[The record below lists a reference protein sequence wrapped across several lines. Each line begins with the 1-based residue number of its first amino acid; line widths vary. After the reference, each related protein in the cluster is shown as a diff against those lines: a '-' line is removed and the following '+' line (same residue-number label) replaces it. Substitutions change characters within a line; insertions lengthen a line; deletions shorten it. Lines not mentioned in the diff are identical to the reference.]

1 MADINGK
8 NLCIFCF
15 SELKEGSVEC
25 ECCKKRQDDIVPSM
39 FLPVGTVLQ
48 EKYHIGRVLGHN
60 EFIVTYAAYDA
71 SAGRKVVAKEFFP
84 KSISERTSGEKEI
97 RLKKEEDAL
106 VYKEGS
112 KAVYNEARTIALF
125 SENPNIID
133 IYDIFYENNTSYYI
147 TEFTVGET
155 VEQYVQRKGGKITI
169 EDCFDTLEPLCG
181 TLAVMH
187 DQNLCHRNIAPDNI
201 ILTEDG
207 NIKLLGFGIARQQI
221 AEALGDRTLG
231 LLPGY
236 AAPEQYQRKGK
247 IGSWTDIYSLVAT
260 CYYCVTGAVPVP
272 APERVEGTELKK
284 TSVYGV
290 VLKASFDTLLK
301 NGMALTVKERNS
313 YAPDIKNMLR
323 KCAQDGM
330 GKESSIKK
338 EKEPKLKPPKPQKI
352 VKAPKV
358 KLTTQGIL
366 QDKKKLILAGAAIVV
381 VVGGVIFLTRP
392 SGTEETPVSTEVA
405 TDTAT
410 ETPEEKTEEK
420 ADKKKETYVKF
431 ADKQVEKAAAKK
443 LGVKAGKITEKDLK
457 KVEELSFKKATFS
470 SFKDFEKMPGLKT
483 LSITESKIKK
493 LSGISKLTS
502 LTTLVLEK
510 DNLEDISA
518 LASLKNL
525 SSLSLSDNNISDV
538 APLKKLKKLKNLD
551 LSKNKILDASALDG
565 LKGTKINLD
574 AQKVQ
579 PKEEEKEEEPAPV
592 TVNQNPAPQQETP
605 AATPAPTPKPA
616 APSSN
621 NNSQPEEDSEKVLW

>member
-15 SELKEGSVEC
+15 SELKEGTTTC
-25 ECCKKRQDDIVPSM
+25 ECCQKSQEDIVPSM

-60 EFIVTYAAYDA
+60 EFIVTYAAYDV
-71 SAGRKVVAKEFFP
+71 SADRKVVAKEFFP
-84 KSISERTSGEKEI
+84 KPISQRTCGEKEI
-97 RLKKEEDAL
+97 TLKKEEDVA

-112 KAVYNEARTIALF
+112 EAVYNEARTIALF

-133 IYDIFYENNTSYYI
+133 IYDMFYENNTSYYI
-147 TEFTVGET
+147 TEFSVGET

-201 ILTEDG
+201 ILTQDG

-221 AEALGDRTLG
+221 AEALGDRTMG

-260 CYYCVTGAVPVP
+260 CYYCVTGAVPVS
-272 APERVEGTELKK
+272 APERVEGAEIKK
-284 TSVYGV
+284 TTVYGV
-290 VLKASFDTLLK
+290 VLKASFDELLK
-301 NGMALTVKERNS
+301 NGMALAVKERNS

-338 EKEPKLKPPKPQKI
+338 EKEPKLKAPKPPKP
-352 VKAPKV
+352 VKAQKV
-358 KLTTQGIL
+358 KGQGL
-366 QDKKKLILAGAAIVV
+366 FQDKKKLAIAGAAIVV
-381 VVGGVIFLTRP
+381 LVGGVIFLTRP

-405 TDTAT
+405 VENPT
-410 ETPEEKTEEK
+410 ETPEENGKKENKEN
-420 ADKKKETYVKF
+420 KKKVSYVKF
-431 ADKQVEKAAAKK
+431 ADKQVEKAVAKK
-443 LGVKAGKITEKDLK
+443 LGIKAGKVTEKDLK
-457 KVEELSFKKATFS
+457 KVKELSFKKVS
-470 SFKDFEKMPGLKT
+470 IQSFKDMEKMPGLKSLT
-483 LSITESKIKK
+483 ISQCKLKK
-493 LSGISKLTS
+493 LDGIVKLAS
-502 LTTLVLEK
+502 LKTLVLEK
-510 DNLEDISA
+510 DGLEDISA
-518 LASLKNL
+518 LSGMENL
-525 SSLSLSDNNISDV
+525 TSLSLADNNISDV
-538 APLKKLKKLKNLD
+538 SPLKKLKQLKSLD

-565 LKGTKINLD
+565 LKNTKVNLEN
-574 AQKVQ
+574 QKVQ
-579 PKEEEKEEEPAPV
+579 PPKEETPEPEAPAQ
-592 TVNQNPAPQQETP
+592 NQEPVQQAP
-605 AATPAPTPKPA
+605 AATPAPAPAPKPA
-616 APSSN
+616 APS
-621 NNSQPEEDSEKVLW
+621 QPAEEAERVLW